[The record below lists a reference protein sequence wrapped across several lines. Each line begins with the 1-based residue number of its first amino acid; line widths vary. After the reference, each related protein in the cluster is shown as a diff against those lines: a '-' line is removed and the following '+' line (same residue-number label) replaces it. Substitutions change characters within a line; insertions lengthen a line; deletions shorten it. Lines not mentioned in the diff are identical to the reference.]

1 MINKITSLYL
11 DTSIFGGY
19 YDDIFMQE
27 TRLLFEKIKAGKYDV
42 FISDLVEGELKK
54 APENVRNLLNS
65 LKYELIEVSSECENL
80 ADEYIKE
87 KVVGETSRD
96 DCVHIATATIN
107 NIDYL
112 ISWNY
117 KHIVRAEKIKGYNSV
132 NLKNGYKQL
141 DIHSPREMGVY
152 DDDE

>member
-1 MINKITSLYL
+1 MR
-11 DTSIFGGY
+11 
-19 YDDIFMQE
+19 E
-27 TRLLFEKIKAGKYDV
+27 TRLLFEKIKTGKYIV
-42 FISDLVEGELKK
+42 FISDLEEGELKK

-112 ISWNY
+112 VSWNY